1 MCVFLAFIAVPQHTR
16 EVAMVKAQAEI
27 ATGPRLLTLSYNKA
41 AGVRAAPG
49 AQAAQQ
55 GVDALGKL

>member
-1 MCVFLAFIAVPQHTR
+1 
-16 EVAMVKAQAEI
+16 MVKAQAEI